1 MYKNTTML
9 PEKVFE
15 QSVIIHANATI
26 VEQCIT
32 DDKLMHKWINPL
44 LRCEKVGES
53 WSTDIG
59 SRSRFVI
66 QIPFFQPTLH
76 NIVVER
82 QPGLVVWGF
91 EGFFMG
97 RDRWE
102 CQPQQGGTLL
112 VNRFEFTIPNPLI
125 AWGFQTFAQA
135 LTKQDM
141 QQQLQRL
148 KRLAEELEMG
158 NKE

>member
-1 MYKNTTML
+1 MYKNSTIS
-9 PEKVFE
+9 PNQVFE
-15 QSVIIHANATI
+15 QSVIVHANATV

-32 DDKLMHKWINPL
+32 DDKLMHKWLNPL

-66 QIPFFQPTLH
+66 QIPLLKPTLH
-76 NIVVER
+76 SVVVER
-82 QPGLVVWGF
+82 QPGLVIWGF
-91 EGFFMG
+91 EGFFSG

-102 CQPQQGGTLL
+102 CQPLKEGTYL
-112 VNRFEFTIPNPLI
+112 VNRFEFAIPNPLI
-125 AWGFQTFAQA
+125 AWGFKTFAQT

-148 KRLAEELEMG
+148 KRLAEALDIE
-158 NKE
+158 NRK